1 MVPSWPSEER
11 NGARTQV
18 SLTILVT
25 GATAGFGEAFTR
37 RFIRDGHRVIATGRR
52 LERLQK
58 LAAELGDK
66 VLPVQLD
73 VTDAA
78 AVAALPGSLPAGWQQ
93 IDVLVN
99 NAGLALGLDPA
110 FKASLSDWDTM
121 VATNVTG
128 LMHVTRAILPGMVE
142 RNAGH
147 VINLGSTA
155 GSYPYPG
162 GHVYGASKAFVKQFT
177 LNLRA
182 DLVGTNIRVTDVEPG
197 LVGGSEFSAVRFG
210 GDQSKADAVYAGTQP
225 LMPDD
230 IAETVAWVVGLP
242 KHVNINRVEMMPTC
256 QASGPLAVKRA
267 G

>member
-1 MVPSWPSEER
+1 M
-11 NGARTQV
+11 
-18 SLTILVT
+18 SLTVLIT
-25 GATAGFGEAFTR
+25 GATAGFGEATTR

-52 LERLQK
+52 AERLDA
-58 LAAELGDK
+58 LAKELGPS
-66 VLPVQLD
+66 VLAFPLD

-78 AVAALPGSLPAGWQQ
+78 AVAALPGSLPAEWQA

-128 LMHVTRAILPGMVE
+128 LLHVTRALLPGMVA
-142 RNAGH
+142 RNSGH
-147 VINLGSTA
+147 IINLGSTA

-162 GHVYGASKAFVKQFT
+162 GHVYGASKAFVKQFS

-182 DLVGTNIRVTDVEPG
+182 DLIGTGVRVTDLEPG
-197 LVGGSEFSAVRFG
+197 LVGGSEFSRVRFG
-210 GDQSKADAVYAGTQP
+210 GDAAKAEAVYAGTQP
-225 LMPDD
+225 LLPDD
-230 IAETVAWVVGLP
+230 IAEAIAWVVALP
-242 KHVNINRVEMMPTC
+242 AHVNINRMEMMPTC
-256 QASGPLAVKRA
+256 QAAGPIAVKRR